1 VHFYVRVEPLWFP
14 LGFVAYVPWLAALGA
29 ARSPREAAL
38 LGVAFQA
45 AFAFAVFGWFGPA
58 IAGYTGAPLAV
69 GLAALALLAPL
80 LQPQLLVFALAR
92 HAARRAAPAAAPLA
106 GACAYVGAE
115 WALPKLFGDTIGH
128 GFLAAPR
135 LRQAADLAGAGGLTL
150 ALLLANE
157 WVLAALRGAAAK
169 AAPRVRLRAALPPAA
184 ALAAM
189 LAALAGYGAFRLRAL
204 EPVLAAAPRARV
216 AVVQADIA
224 RYGRLREE
232 VGTYDAVARILDAH
246 LELSGEAFARGP
258 LDLLV
263 WPETVYPTTFGAPK
277 SEEGAGF
284 DRVIG
289 GLVAGSGVPLVFG
302 SYDTEG
308 GAEYNA
314 AIFLER
320 DGAGRVGYDAYRK
333 AALFPLTERVPAWLE
348 PLRTL
353 LPWMGT
359 WRAGE
364 GTEAVPVTL
373 AGGREIRAAPLIC
386 YDAVEPGLAREAVR
400 RGAELIVTLSNDSW
414 FASGE
419 GPNLHLTVS
428 AFRSLETRRAQARA
442 TNTGVSALILPT
454 GEIVARAAVHERT
467 ALVGELPLL
476 DGSGSLALAWGDWLG
491 PTALAAAAALLLA
504 PRLRRAASA

>member
-1 VHFYVRVEPLWFP
+1 MHFYVRVEARWFP
-14 LGFVAYVPWLAALGA
+14 LGFVGLVPWLAALGA
-29 ARSPREAAL
+29 ARRLGEAAV
-38 LGVAFQA
+38 LGLAFQVAFV
-45 AFAFAVFGWFGPA
+45 FAVFGWFGPA

-69 GLAALALLAPL
+69 AFALLALLAPL
-80 LQPQLLVFALAR
+80 LQPQLLALALAR
-92 HAARRAAPAAAPLA
+92 HLARGGALRAALA
-106 GACAYVGAE
+106 GAFAYVGAE

-150 ALLLANE
+150 VLLLANE
-157 WVLAALRGAAAK
+157 CVLAALRGAAAP
-169 AAPRVRLRAALPPAA
+169 ASPRARLRAALVPAA
-184 ALAAM
+184 LLGAL
-189 LAALAGYGAFRLRAL
+189 LAGLTAYGVLRLRAL
-204 EPVLAAAPRARV
+204 EPALAAAPRARV

-224 RYGRLREE
+224 HYRRLRAE
-232 VGTYDAVARILDAH
+232 VGSFDAVAKILDAH

-277 SEEGAGF
+277 SEEGAAF

-302 SYDTEG
+302 SYDAGAG
-308 GAEYNA
+308 GEYNA

-320 DGAGRVGYDAYRK
+320 DGAGRVGFDAYRK

-348 PLRTL
+348 PLRPL

-373 AGGREIRAAPLIC
+373 GGGREIRAAPLIC

-428 AFRSLETRRAQARA
+428 VFRSLETRRAQARA
-442 TNTGVSALILPT
+442 TNTGISALILPT
-454 GEIVARAAVHERT
+454 GEIVARAGVHERT
-467 ALVGELPLL
+467 ALVGELPLVR
-476 DGSGSLALAWGDWLG
+476 GEGSLALALGDWLG
-491 PTALAAAAALLLA
+491 PASVAAAALLLLA
-504 PRLRRAASA
+504 GRARRTEAR